1 MVSIYK
7 NENASIKIKKFET
20 LFKEKLFSFLLNFD
34 VNPLNSTG
42 MNLYFILAYFILLFT
57 A

>member
-34 VNPLNSTG
+34 VNPLSSTG